1 MANRNRVLALAIL
14 AAAACG
20 REGEAE
26 RAAQTTAPAAPSAA
40 AAGLESHSSE
50 LRRDVVAVTDSV
62 AVAIGFG
69 LGNSILVEGETCAFI
84 VDTTESR
91 EIAQAIAAE
100 FSQLTD
106 LPVEAIIYTHNHA
119 DHVFGA
125 EIFAAD
131 ALKSGRDIDIYA
143 HETTAAEVDKA
154 VNIIRPILSRRSARM
169 FGTYLDAGDNGFI
182 NAGLGPG
189 LGVTGPN
196 GGSIGYLPP
205 TITYNDRLETE
216 ICGRKVILQHAPG
229 ETDDHTY
236 VYLPDEKVLMPG
248 DNIYKAFPNLY
259 TIRGTSYRDVV
270 KWARSL
276 DAMRAIGADY
286 LVPSH
291 TRPVSGREA
300 ISDLLTAYADGI
312 RFVHD
317 QTVRG
322 MNMGMDPGAL
332 VEFVQLPPHL
342 KNHPY
347 LQEYYGTVRWSVR
360 AIYDGYLGWFNGD
373 GAALNPPTRAA
384 RAAAMAKIA
393 REQTTLADAAAE
405 ALAADRAALAA
416 ELATLAIDAGE
427 DTDRARAIKSDAL
440 SAMGYQSIS
449 PNGRNY
455 LLTQAHELRGDLK
468 IEELPD
474 ERSIAF
480 TRAAP
485 VANFMASLPVSLNAQ
500 DALGVEQIAEF
511 RFTDTGETFT
521 VEIRRGV
528 AIVTPAPAGDPDLVV
543 ETTSL
548 VWIDLLIGRRRAS
561 VAIATGAIKFPGG
574 LGDVAAFGNF
584 MKLFRAA

>member
-1 MANRNRVLALAIL
+1 MTNRNTLMVLALMAV
-14 AAAACG
+14 AACG
-20 REGEAE
+20 KQSEEE
-26 RAAQTTAPAAPSAA
+26 RAAPAAPPSSSAA
-40 AAGLESHSSE
+40 AAGLEDHSSE
-50 LRRDVVAVTDSV
+50 LRRDVVAVTDSIV
-62 AVAIGFG
+62 VAIGFG
-69 LGNSILVEGETCAFI
+69 LGNSILVKGETCAFI
-84 VDTTESR
+84 IDTTESR
-91 EIAQAIAAE
+91 EIAQAISAE

-106 LPVEAIIYTHNHA
+106 LPIEAIIYTHNHA

-125 EIFAAD
+125 EVFAEEAM
-131 ALKSGRDIDIYA
+131 KNGRDIDIYA
-143 HETTAAEVDKA
+143 HVTTAGEVDKA

-205 TITYNDRLETE
+205 TITYSDRLETE

-236 VYLPDEKVLMPG
+236 VYLPDENVLMPG

-276 DAMRAIGADY
+276 DAMRALGAEH

-291 TRPVSGREA
+291 TRPVSGRET
-300 ISDLLTAYADGI
+300 ISGLLTAYADGI

-332 VEFVQLPPHL
+332 VEFVELPPHL

-384 RAAAMAKIA
+384 RAGAMAKIA
-393 REQTTLADAAAE
+393 RDQTTLADAAAE
-405 ALAADRAALAA
+405 ALAADKFALAA
-416 ELATLAIDAGE
+416 EFATLAIDAGE
-427 DTDRARAIKSDAL
+427 EADRARALKADAL
-440 SAMGYQSIS
+440 AAMGYQSIS

-455 LLTQAHELRGDLK
+455 LLTQAHELRGNLTIK
-468 IEELPD
+468 EIPD

-480 TRAAP
+480 TRAVP
-485 VANFMASLPVSLNAQ
+485 VGNFMASLPVNLNAQ
-500 DALGVEQIAEF
+500 EALEVERKVEF
-511 RFTDTGETFT
+511 RFTDTGEVFT

-528 AIVTPAPAGDPDLVV
+528 AIVTPAPVDNPDLVV

-548 VWIDLLIGRRRAS
+548 VWIDLLLGQRRAG
-561 VAIATGAIKFPGG
+561 VAIATGATKFPGG
-574 LGDVAAFGNF
+574 LGDVAAFGEF